1 MSEVG
6 LIEERQWTR
15 GGKQASR
22 VGLVGGSTD
31 WQARSGQG
39 GGQVG
44 LVGGAGR
51 LGVAGEQAEQASLE
65 AQQAG
70 GQKVVAREDK
80 WALLEVQQVE

>member
-44 LVGGAGR
+44 LVGGAVVG
-51 LGVAGEQAEQASLE
+51 GKAGEQVRWASFEEQ
-65 AQQAG
+65 
-70 GQKVVAREDK
+70 VD
-80 WALLEVQQVE
+80 